1 MPPSAPGGRG
11 SPLAPLGG
19 RGSPPC
25 AAVCSLEAGEG
36 PLAPPSAPWW
46 PAAASVPPTRRRRP
60 GKKVPRTG
68 SPAPLVVLRAGG
80 GRRPPRHPRAAG
92 GRGRPPRPLRAG
104 RHPSRQPCALAARTR
119 RHLCLPWPDRGRKW
133 RGKRGGWEEGAERE
147 RRRWALVDKAGG
159 ERIGGDKK
167 WVDCRWWLMFVSG
180 RFLVRY

>member
-1 MPPSAPGGRG
+1 MPPRATLDLLPGGRG
-11 SPLAPLGG
+11 SPLAPPGG
-19 RGSPPC
+19 RGRPPSDT
-25 AAVCSLEAGEG
+25 VCSLEAGEG

-46 PAAASVPPTRRRRP
+46 PAAASVPPTCWRRP

-80 GRRPPRHPRAAG
+80 GR
-92 GRGRPPRPLRAG
+92 GRPPRPLRAG
-104 RHPSRQPCALAARTR
+104 RHPSRRPCALAARAR
-119 RHLCLPWPDRGRKW
+119 RHPHLPWPDRGRKW

-159 ERIGGDKK
+159 ERIRGDKK
-167 WVDCRWWLMFVSG
+167 WVDCRWWLMFVPG